1 MVSTVTPNAR
11 ARLSAR
17 STDGTM
23 RPVSMAFTERRVMP
37 ASAARSACVRSRI
50 ARWTL
55 RVLRS
60 VLCSVASFI
69 ALLPVEV
76 QEQDD
81 GGDDAEHD
89 GGSGHAAGD
98 VRGIESRLGEEG
110 EGEAERALPDEDDDE
125 RDAGGAEH
133 VGTPPFILNGSLHL
147 GRARIDA

>member
-17 STDGTM
+17 STEGTM
-23 RPVSMAFTERRVMP
+23 RPVSMAFTERLVMP
-37 ASAARSACVRSRI
+37 ASAARSACVRSRM

-55 RVLRS
+55 SVLR
-60 VLCSVASFI
+60 SVASFI

-81 GGDDAEHD
+81 GRDDAKHD

-110 EGEAERALPDEDDDE
+110 EGE
-125 RDAGGAEH
+125 
-133 VGTPPFILNGSLHL
+133 
-147 GRARIDA
+147 